1 MLNLPLLA
9 VFIPTCF
16 MISVTPGMCM
26 TLSLSLGMSVGLRR
40 TFWMMWG
47 ELAGVALVSVSA
59 VAGVATIMLSH
70 PTLFIVLKFAGSG
83 YLLYLG
89 VQAFRSKGKM
99 ALAGNRQS
107 TGSISRRALAGQGFV
122 TAVSNPKGWAFMI
135 SLLPPFVDRNYPL
148 LPQMTILLLILLTI
162 EFICMIIYAGGGRSL
177 RSFLENRGGS
187 GILNKVAGT
196 LMIGVGGWLAFS

>member
-1 MLNLPLLA
+1 MLNLSLLA

-47 ELAGVALVSVSA
+47 ELAGVALVSVAA

>member
-1 MLNLPLLA
+1 MVNLSLLA

-26 TLSLSLGMSVGLRR
+26 TLSLSLGMSLGLRR

-47 ELAGVALVSVSA
+47 ELAGVALVSISA
-59 VAGVATIMLSH
+59 VAGVATIMLKH

-89 VQAFRSKGKM
+89 VQLFRSKGKM
-99 ALAGNRQS
+99 ALAGKRQS
-107 TGSISRRALAGQGFV
+107 AQPISRRALAGQGFM
-122 TAVSNPKGWAFMI
+122 TAVSNPKGWAFMM
-135 SLLPPFVDRNYPL
+135 SLLPPFVDRAYPL
-148 LPQMTILLLILLTI
+148 LPQMTILLFILLAI

-177 RSFLENRGGS
+177 RSFLENRS
-187 GILNKVAGT
+187 GTDVLNKIAGT

>member
-1 MLNLPLLA
+1 MLNLSLLA

-99 ALAGNRQS
+99 ALAGNRLS
-107 TGSISRRALAGQGFV
+107 TGPISRRALAGQGFV

-135 SLLPPFVDRNYPL
+135 SLLPPFVDRSYPL

-177 RSFLENRGGS
+177 RSFLENRGGT
-187 GILNKVAGT
+187 GILNKTAGT

>member
-47 ELAGVALVSVSA
+47 ELAGVALVSVAA

-177 RSFLENRGGS
+177 RSFLENRGGT
-187 GILNKVAGT
+187 GILNKTAGT

>member
-1 MLNLPLLA
+1 MVNLSLLA

-26 TLSLSLGMSVGLRR
+26 TLSLSLGMSLGLRR

-47 ELAGVALVSVSA
+47 ELAGVALVSISA
-59 VAGVATIMLSH
+59 VAGVATIMLKH

-89 VQAFRSKGKM
+89 VQLFRSRGKM
-99 ALAGNRQS
+99 ALAGKRQS
-107 TGSISRRALAGQGFV
+107 AQPISRRALAGQGFM
-122 TAVSNPKGWAFMI
+122 TAVSNPKGWAFMM
-135 SLLPPFVDRNYPL
+135 SLLPPFVDRAYPL
-148 LPQMTILLLILLTI
+148 LPQMTILLLILLAI

-177 RSFLENRGGS
+177 RSFLENRS
-187 GILNKVAGT
+187 GTDILNKIAGT

>member
-1 MLNLPLLA
+1 MLNLSLLA

-16 MISVTPGMCM
+16 MISLTPGMCM
-26 TLSLSLGMSVGLRR
+26 TLSLTLGMSLGLRR

-70 PTLFIVLKFAGSG
+70 PTLFLVLKLAGSG

-89 VQAFRSKGKM
+89 VQLFRSKGKM
-99 ALAGNRQS
+99 ALDGNRQS
-107 TGSISRRALAGQGFV
+107 TPAISHRALAGQGFM

-135 SLLPPFVDRNYPL
+135 ALLPPFVDRTYPL

-162 EFICMIIYAGGGRSL
+162 EFICLIIYAGGGRGL
-177 RSFLENRGGS
+177 RSFLENRGGAA
-187 GILNKVAGT
+187 ILNNTAGA